1 MPRTIH
7 QKAKV
12 LYVMRMLLQESDE
25 DHPLST
31 EDIISKLNEAGIRA
45 ERKSIYSDIETLRD
59 FGLDVHG
66 SRGRSAGYYVG
77 ERDFELPE
85 IKLLIDSVQ
94 SSKFITERKTMQL
107 IRKLAGLMSVHE
119 AALMKRQLYVKNRIK
134 SMNESIYYNVDA
146 IHQAI
151 AEDKQIEFRYCSY
164 TLTKEKKFRRNGR
177 PYRVSPLALSWAEEN
192 YYLIAYEAEAGKIK
206 HFRVDKMDGIKI
218 TEMFRQGKDLL
229 PEKEMGEYT
238 RKNFSMFGGEEQTV
252 TLRFSN
258 RREPPVLRLAVRP
271 RWGGRHHR
279 PPGGHGR
286 VPGPAPAGQSG
297 LLTTERRDHHV
308 HTTILRD
315 RHAVP
320 VRVLLALQHRQGP
333 EDQDRQ
339 GQERRLRGAGH
350 HRLPD
355 RPLRQALRLPPDRYF
370 GLFRLVLHRRH
381 PHGQRGPGALLHQ
394 HPAGQTGGARVIF
407 NSP

>member
-1 MPRTIH
+1 MPRTIN

-12 LYVMRMLLQESDE
+12 LYVMKMLLQETDE

-31 EDIISKLNEAGIRA
+31 EEIIDRLSVEGIKA
-45 ERKSIYSDIETLRD
+45 ERKSIYSDVETLRA

-66 SRGRSAGYYVG
+66 TRGRSAGYYIG
-77 ERDFELPE
+77 QRDFELPE

-151 AEDKQIEFRYCSY
+151 GEDKQIEFRYSSY
-164 TLTKEKKFRRNGR
+164 TITKEKKFRRGGR

-206 HFRVDKMDGIKI
+206 HFRVDKMDGIRV
-218 TEMFRQGKDLL
+218 TELYRQGKNLL
-229 PEKEMGEYT
+229 SEKEMGEYT
-238 RKNFSMFGGEEQTV
+238 RKNFSMFGGQEQMV

-258 RREPPVLRLAVRP
+258 RMIGVVIDTFGKDVPIANLDEEHFQVRATVAVSP
-271 RWGGRHHR
+271 QFFGW
-279 PPGGHGR
+279 
-286 VPGPAPAGQSG
+286 
-297 LLTTERRDHHV
+297 L
-308 HTTILRD
+308 
-315 RHAVP
+315 
-320 VRVLLALQHRQGP
+320 
-333 EDQDRQ
+333 
-339 GQERRLRGAGH
+339 
-350 HRLPD
+350 
-355 RPLRQALRLPPDRYF
+355 F
-370 GLFRLVLHRRH
+370 GLDGEATITAPREVMEKFNEQLERVK
-381 PHGQRGPGALLHQ
+381 
-394 HPAGQTGGARVIF
+394 AGC
-407 NSP
+407 

>member
-1 MPRTIH
+1 
-7 QKAKV
+7 
-12 LYVMRMLLQESDE
+12 MR
-25 DHPLST
+25 
-31 EDIISKLNEAGIRA
+31 A
-45 ERKSIYSDIETLRD
+45 

-66 SRGRSAGYYVG
+66 TRGRTAGYYVG

-151 AEDKQIEFRYCSY
+151 AEDRQIEFRYYSY
-164 TLTKEKKFRRNGR
+164 TVTKEKKFRRNGR

-192 YYLIAYEAEAGKIK
+192 YYLIAYEAEADKIK
-206 HFRVDKMDGIKI
+206 HFRVDKMDGIKV
-218 TEMFRQGKDLL
+218 TEMFRRGKDLL

-258 RREPPVLRLAVRP
+258 RMIGVVIDTFGKDVAVSS
-271 RWGGRHHR
+271 
-279 PPGGHGR
+279 
-286 VPGPAPAGQSG
+286 VD
-297 LLTTERRDHHV
+297 EDHFQIRATV
-308 HTTILRD
+308 
-315 RHAVP
+315 AVSP
-320 VRVLLALQHRQGP
+320 QFFGWL
-333 EDQDRQ
+333 
-339 GQERRLRGAGH
+339 
-350 HRLPD
+350 
-355 RPLRQALRLPPDRYF
+355 F
-370 GLFRLVLHRRH
+370 GLDGEAAITAPREVMEMFNEQLNRVK
-381 PHGQRGPGALLHQ
+381 
-394 HPAGQTGGARVIF
+394 AGC
-407 NSP
+407 

>member
-1 MPRTIH
+1 MSRNVN
-7 QKAKV
+7 QKAKI

-25 DHPLST
+25 EHPLSM
-31 EDIISKLNEAGIRA
+31 EDILRRLSEAGVKA
-45 ERKSIYSDIETLRD
+45 ERKSIYSDVEALRA
-59 FGLDVHG
+59 FGMDIHVT
-66 SRGRSAGYYVG
+66 RGRSAGYYVG

-151 AEDKQIEFRYCSY
+151 AEDRQIEFRYYSY
-164 TLTKEKKFRRNGR
+164 TVTKEKKFRRNGQ

-192 YYLIAYEAEAGKIK
+192 YYLIAYEAETDKIK
-206 HFRVDKMDGIKI
+206 HFRVDKMDGIRVRDQ
-218 TEMFRQGKDLL
+218 FRQGKNRL

-258 RREPPVLRLAVRP
+258 RMIGVVIDTFGKDVAISSLDEDHFQIRTSVAVSP
-271 RWGGRHHR
+271 QFFGW
-279 PPGGHGR
+279 
-286 VPGPAPAGQSG
+286 
-297 LLTTERRDHHV
+297 L
-308 HTTILRD
+308 
-315 RHAVP
+315 
-320 VRVLLALQHRQGP
+320 
-333 EDQDRQ
+333 
-339 GQERRLRGAGH
+339 
-350 HRLPD
+350 
-355 RPLRQALRLPPDRYF
+355 F
-370 GLFRLVLHRRH
+370 GLDGEAAITAPREVMEMFNEQLNRVK
-381 PHGQRGPGALLHQ
+381 
-394 HPAGQTGGARVIF
+394 AGC
-407 NSP
+407 